1 MMYVRRS
8 LLVITASIATLVV
21 WAGTAFGGGNPY
33 PPTSDDPDRTTTTAS
48 TLVPVTGGAAQADQG
63 ALAFT
68 GSDRTLLWVGLAVLV
83 IGVALFVSTRRRAE
97 LRRQSAIRGL

>member
-1 MMYVRRS
+1 MKYVRRS
-8 LLVITASIATLVV
+8 LLVMLASVAMLVV
-21 WAGTAFGGGNPY
+21 WAGTALAGADY
-33 PPTSDDPDRTTTTAS
+33 PPTSDDPDRTTTTVT
-48 TLVPVTGGAAQADQG
+48 TLTPVTGGGAGNQG

-97 LRRQSAIRGL
+97 LRRSSVRSLG

>member
-1 MMYVRRS
+1 MKYVRRS
-8 LLVITASIATLVV
+8 LLVVMASMATLVV
-21 WAGTAFGGGNPY
+21 WAGTALAGNPY
-33 PPTSDDPDRTTTTAS
+33 PPTSDDPDRTTTTAQ
-48 TLVPVTGGAAQADQG
+48 TVTTTGAGRGAQG

-97 LRRQSAIRGL
+97 LRRQSALRTLR

>member
-8 LLVITASIATLVV
+8 LLVVTASIATLVV
-21 WAGTAFGGGNPY
+21 WAGTAFGGEPY

-48 TLVPVTGGAAQADQG
+48 TLVPVTGQAAQADQG

-83 IGVALFVSTRRRAE
+83 IGVALFISTRRRAE